1 MAGTQAPKGF
11 GLAFVLIGVPLIF
24 WSASGTNQKVAA
36 LDTPE
41 SRQASCVAKVDGL
54 GVKGTQA
61 TEMCGCI
68 VERAGLPVSRNS
80 TVPMT
85 KRRSGR
91 SSTPATRIT
100 LKDRDCFGN
109 GR

>member
-11 GLAFVLIGVPLIF
+11 GLAFALIGVPLIF

-41 SRQASCVAKVDGL
+41 SRQASCVAKLDGL

-61 TEMCGCI
+61 MEMCGCI
-68 VERAGLPVSRNS
+68 VERAAAAG
-80 TVPMT
+80 
-85 KRRSGR
+85 
-91 SSTPATRIT
+91 IT
-100 LKDRDCFGN
+100 EQHGAYDEKALAPIVNACYADHVE
-109 GR
+109 